1 MDEMGDKKVICT
13 ILTDWIL
20 REQAVVNGESEHPH
34 VNPDVMD
41 DILRN
46 GRERVA
52 KLREIRKMIEEL

>member
-1 MDEMGDKKVICT
+1 MDTMSAKKEICGT
-13 ILTDWIL
+13 LTDWIL
-20 REQAVVNGESEHPH
+20 HEQSCVNSESEHPH

-41 DILRN
+41 DLLRN